1 MFCLCTCSE
10 HQNGHFLIRI
20 MCFYYNTDIND
31 IATSKRISFH
41 SDRFIQKMDNIV
53 SCPRQELSLTFL
65 QSTNFFF
72 YDLNNSDHEVCP
84 RHFFSCLQV
93 FFFSGIVARQLLS
106 SLGFLLQKKIA
117 SFFCWISQKDDAK
130 LHNEV
135 IRSQSQT
142 LMHFSLKKYCHQTWG
157 VAYETTVCVLD
168 EVHL

>member
-65 QSTNFFF
+65 QSTIFF

-106 SLGFLLQKKIA
+106 SLGFLLQKKLLA
-117 SFFCWISQKDDAK
+117 SFAESAK
-130 LHNEV
+130 KMMQNCTT
-135 IRSQSQT
+135 RS
-142 LMHFSLKKYCHQTWG
+142 
-157 VAYETTVCVLD
+157 
-168 EVHL
+168 